1 MANTL
6 TKLADLV
13 NPEVLAPIVS
23 YEFKQAL
30 RFTPLASVDTTLQG
44 RSGDTLKFPAFTYI
58 GDAQDVAEGAAIPLD
73 KLGTTTKSVTIKKAA
88 KGTEITDEAVL
99 SGYGDPV
106 GESTKQLGLA
116 IANKVDNDIL
126 AAALTATQTVDF
138 AATSDGVQAA
148 LTVFATN
155 SDQDDSPVVGLF
167 NPADAAALRKA
178 ARAEGT
184 GSDVMQNALVNGT
197 KFEVLGVQIIESN
210 KVVAGQ
216 AIFIKVNPNV
226 PALKLVMKRAA
237 EVENQ
242 RNIINKTTVLTA
254 DEHYTAYLYDPTKV
268 VVAKASS
275 NG

>member
-1 MANTL
+1 MVNTL

-99 SGYGDPV
+99 FGYGDPV

-126 AAALTATQTVDF
+126 AAALTATQKVDF

-148 LTVFATN
+148 LTMFATN

-178 ARAEGT
+178 ARLEGT
-184 GSDVMQNALVNGT
+184 GSEVSANALVNGT

-210 KVVAGQ
+210 KVTAGQ

-237 EVENQ
+237 DVENQ

-268 VVAKASS
+268 VVANASS
-275 NG
+275 GV